1 MEPPR
6 DKLRAAAL
14 ALRDAAPQ
22 FNPGRPLPA
31 DPRHDPRASPS
42 MTDTPADTKTP
53 DSTGGAALPAAN
65 LLGAETSPYLHQ
77 HRDNPVHWRAWGP
90 DAFAEAKAADK
101 PVLLSIGY
109 AACHWCHVMAHESFE
124 DDEIAAAMNKL
135 FVNIKVDREER
146 PDIDGIYQHALQ
158 MLGEQGGWPLT
169 MFLTPEGEP
178 FWGGTYFPNQPRYG
192 RPGFGQVLMRISEIY
207 HQERDKVLKNA
218 TALKDGLGRLER
230 AESGGQ
236 IGIDLLDK
244 VADELVK
251 LIDTV
256 HGGVGGAPKFP
267 QVPILELLWRAYK
280 RNGRPALRDAV
291 TVSLDRMCQGGIY
304 DHVGGGFARYSTDA
318 KWLVPHFEKMLY
330 DNAQLIDLLTLAWQ
344 ETGGQLYA
352 DRIAETVEWLMREM
366 VLEGGGFAGTLD
378 ADSEGEEGKFYVWTE
393 TEIDEVLGT
402 EAARFKEAYDV
413 TPRGNWE
420 GKTILNRTDR
430 PELGDAAHEAAL
442 KASREKLLAVRA
454 SRIRPGLDD
463 KVLADWNGLM
473 IASLANAGLVFAR
486 PDWIEAAT
494 AAFAF
499 VRDAM
504 TVDGRLRH
512 SWRGAPAHPA
522 TLDDYANMTRAA
534 IGLYEATGK
543 QNYLD
548 QAEAWIETIEA
559 HYRDAAGGYFL
570 SADDVDDVLVRQK
583 MAHDNAT
590 PAGNAV
596 LVGVFARLYYLTGD
610 TAHRDRA
617 EALIAA
623 FSGELRHNVFSLTT
637 LMNGAELLAEAV
649 QIVIAGDP
657 ESDAAAALRRAALA
671 ASEPNRILLQIG
683 ADADLPE
690 GHPAHGK
697 STRDGEAA
705 AFVCRGTTCSL
716 PIADPDALR
725 AALSREAA
733 PGET

>member
-1 MEPPR
+1 MT
-6 DKLRAAAL
+6 
-14 ALRDAAPQ
+14 
-22 FNPGRPLPA
+22 
-31 DPRHDPRASPS
+31 S
-42 MTDTPADTKTP
+42 TDTPADTKTP
-53 DSTGGAALPAAN
+53 EAAATDALPAAN
-65 LLGAETSPYLHQ
+65 LLGAESSPYLHQ

-90 DAFAEAKAADK
+90 EAFAEAKAADK

-124 DDEIAAAMNKL
+124 DEAIAGVMNEL

-169 MFLTPEGEP
+169 MFLTPAGEP

-192 RPGFGQVLMRISEIY
+192 RPGFGQVLTRISEIY
-207 HQERDKVLKNA
+207 QRERDKVLKNA
-218 TALKDGLGRLER
+218 TALKEGLGQLGRS
-230 AESGGQ
+230 ESGGQ
-236 IGIDLLDK
+236 ISVDLLDK
-244 VADELVK
+244 VAEELVK

-280 RNGRPALRDAV
+280 RHGRPALRNAV

-304 DHVGGGFARYSTDA
+304 DHVGGGFARYSVDA
-318 KWLVPHFEKMLY
+318 FWLVPHFEKMLY
-330 DNAQLIDLLTLAWQ
+330 DNAQLIDLLTLVWQ
-344 ETGGQLYA
+344 ETGAQLYA
-352 DRIAETVEWLMREM
+352 DRVAETVDWLLREM
-366 VLEGGGFAGTLD
+366 VLDGGGFAGTLD
-378 ADSEGEEGKFYVWTE
+378 ADSEGVEGKFYVWTE
-393 TEIDEVLGT
+393 AEIDAALGDET
-402 EAARFKEAYDV
+402 ARFKEAYDV
-413 TPRGNWE
+413 RPGGNWE
-420 GKTILNRTDR
+420 GKTILNRTNR
-430 PELGDAAHEAAL
+430 PDLGDEAHEAAL
-442 KASREKLLAVRA
+442 KASRDKLLAIRA
-454 SRIRPGLDD
+454 TRIRPGLDD

-486 PDWIEAAT
+486 ADWIDAA
-494 AAFAF
+494 ASAFAF
-499 VRDAM
+499 VRDVM

-512 SWRGAPAHPA
+512 SWRGKPAHPA
-522 TLDDYANMTRAA
+522 TLDDYADMTRAA
-534 IGLYEATGK
+534 ISLFEATGS
-543 QNYLD
+543 NTYLG
-548 QAEAWIETIEA
+548 QATAWIDTIET
-559 HYRDAAGGYFL
+559 HYRDPAGGYFL

-583 MAHDNAT
+583 IAHDNAT

-610 TAHRDRA
+610 TAYRDRA

-623 FSGELRHNVFSLTT
+623 FSGALKRNVFSLTT
-637 LMNGAELLAEAV
+637 LMNNAELLADAV

-657 ESDAAAALRRAALA
+657 KSDAATALRRAALA

-683 ADADLPE
+683 ADADLPK

-697 STRDGEAA
+697 SAPDGAAA

-716 PIADPDALR
+716 PIADPDDLK
-725 AALSREAA
+725 AALSNGAA
-733 PGET
+733 S

>member
-1 MEPPR
+1 MTRTDRP
-6 DKLRAAAL
+6 AAA
-14 ALRDAAPQ
+14 PK
-22 FNPGRPLPA
+22 A
-31 DPRHDPRASPS
+31 DP
-42 MTDTPADTKTP
+42 PA
-53 DSTGGAALPAAN
+53 GLPAAN
-65 LLGAETSPYLHQ
+65 LLGAETSPYLRQ

-90 DAFAEAKAADK
+90 EAFAEAEAADK

-124 DDEIAAAMNKL
+124 DEAIARLMNEL
-135 FVNIKVDREER
+135 FVSIKVDREER

-169 MFLTPEGEP
+169 MFLTPEAEP

-192 RPGFGQVLMRISEIY
+192 RPSFPQVLTRIAEIY
-207 HQERDKVLKNA
+207 HQERDKVAKNA
-218 TALKDGLGRLER
+218 TALKEGLGRLAR
-230 AESGGQ
+230 SESGGQ
-236 IGIDLLDK
+236 ISIEILDK
-244 VADELVK
+244 VADELIK

-280 RNGRPALRDAV
+280 RSGRPALRDAV
-291 TVSLDRMCQGGIY
+291 KVSLDRMCQGGIY
-304 DHVGGGFARYSTDA
+304 DHVGGGFARYSVDA
-318 KWLVPHFEKMLY
+318 FWLVPHFEKMLY
-330 DNAQLIDLLTLAWQ
+330 DNAQLIDILTLAWQ
-344 ETGGQLYA
+344 ETGSPLYA
-352 DRIAETVEWLMREM
+352 ERVAETVDWLMREM
-366 VLEGGGFAGTLD
+366 VVEGGGFAGTLD
-378 ADSEGEEGKFYVWTE
+378 ADSDGEEGKFYVWTE
-393 TEIDEVLGT
+393 AEIDAALGD

-413 TPRGNWE
+413 RPGGNWE
-420 GKTILNRTDR
+420 GKTILNRTNRPDR
-430 PELGDAAHEAAL
+430 GDAAHEAAL
-442 KASREKLLAVRA
+442 KASRDKLLKIREDRV
-454 SRIRPGLDD
+454 RPGLDD

-486 PDWIEAAT
+486 PGWIEAAA

-534 IGLYEATGK
+534 VALFEATGDGV
-543 QNYLD
+543 YLN
-548 QAEAWIETIEA
+548 QAEAWVETVEA
-559 HYRDAAGGYFL
+559 HYRDPAGGYFV
-570 SADDVDDVLVRQK
+570 SADDVEDVLVRQK

-596 LVGVFARLYYLTGD
+596 LVGVFARLYYLTGNA
-610 TAHRDRA
+610 AHRGRA

-623 FSGELRHNVFSLTT
+623 FSGELKRNVFSLTT
-637 LMNGAELLAEAV
+637 LMNNAELLADAV
-649 QIVIAGDP
+649 QIVLAGDP
-657 ESDAAAALRRAALA
+657 ASDATAALRQAALA

-683 ADADLPE
+683 ADDGLPV

-697 STRDGEAA
+697 TAPKDGAA

-716 PIADPDALR
+716 PITDPAELT
-725 AALSREAA
+725 AALAREAPA
-733 PGET
+733 